1 MARIAGV
8 SAREA
13 GPLVRLAYFFTRRQI
28 ARLSGRQPERMIE
41 PLEMY
46 GHLPGLLRAYGRL
59 EQATAKLHRVDK
71 RLRALA
77 RLKAVTLTHCEWCI
91 DMGSQVARHW
101 GGLSDEEL
109 LALPTYRTSGLFT
122 DLDKLVLDYAV
133 GMSRTPAE
141 VSDALFAELRE
152 QFDDAQLVELTYL
165 IALENM
171 HGRFNVALGIGSAG
185 FSEGMVCA
193 VPAPTPETPPGSTAT
208 S

>member
-1 MARIAGV
+1 
-8 SAREA
+8 
-13 GPLVRLAYFFTRRQI
+13 
-28 ARLSGRQPERMIE
+28 
-41 PLEMY
+41 
-46 GHLPGLLRAYGRL
+46 
-59 EQATAKLHRVDK
+59 
-71 RLRALA
+71 
-77 RLKAVTLTHCEWCI
+77 
-91 DMGSQVARHW
+91 
-101 GGLSDEEL
+101 
-109 LALPTYRTSGLFT
+109 
-122 DLDKLVLDYAV
+122 
-133 GMSRTPAE
+133 MSRTPAE